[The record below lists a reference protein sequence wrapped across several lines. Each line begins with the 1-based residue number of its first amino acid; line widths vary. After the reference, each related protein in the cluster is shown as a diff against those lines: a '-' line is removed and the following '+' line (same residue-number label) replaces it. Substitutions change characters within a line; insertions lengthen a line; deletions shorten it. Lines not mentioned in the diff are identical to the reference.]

1 MGAFRQ
7 GVEHDCSKTAHA
19 VALFFEQ
26 DVWFQQSIDNLL
38 TELIL
43 SKGDN
48 WLVTN
53 V

>member
-1 MGAFRQ
+1 MGAFHQ

-26 DVWFQQSIDNLL
+26 DVDSNKASTNSL